1 MAAIVHTRT
10 RADAAFSSQTAS
22 VIGVAAMLSISSC
35 ANRAATSLGATTSAR
50 SSGATS
56 SSTRQPVRHPPRRSL
71 VVSKASTGVGGGDD
85 DDDDDVKRSNY
96 KETSGAVKG
105 LVSGL
110 TAVVNAF
117 GVGGSDVASSGSSG
131 ATRRERR
138 EARPPPSTPRNP
150 SALAADIARE
160 FTEAKYLWTGDIN
173 PEMYDLYCTFT
184 DPTLSF
190 AGLET
195 FQRNL
200 ANLQPVLSR
209 LVRDS
214 DVELYSCE
222 LVGDGKRGGGGG
234 GGAVRARWR
243 MTGNLRVPWRPRID
257 LEGQTTFTFKDYGGD
272 RGCLIT
278 AYQEEWGLSAGEA
291 VMQLVSP
298 FKW

>member
-1 MAAIVHTRT
+1 MTLA
-10 RADAAFSSQTAS
+10 
-22 VIGVAAMLSISSC
+22 
-35 ANRAATSLGATTSAR
+35 
-50 SSGATS
+50 SSG
-56 SSTRQPVRHPPRRSL
+56 
-71 VVSKASTGVGGGDD
+71 G
-85 DDDDDVKRSNY
+85 DDDDVKRSNY

-110 TAVVNAF
+110 TAIVNAF
-117 GVGGSDVASSGSSG
+117 GVGIDDGDGDGSGI
-131 ATRRERR
+131 TRRERR
-138 EARPPPSTPRNP
+138 EARPLPSTPRDP
-150 SALAADIARE
+150 STLAADIARE

-195 FQRNL
+195 FQKNL
-200 ANLQPVLSR
+200 ANLQPILSR

-222 LVGDGKRGGGGG
+222 LVETSESDK
-234 GGAVRARWR
+234 VRARWR
-243 MTGNLRVPWRPRID
+243 MTGNLRLPWRPRID
-257 LEGQTTFTFKDYGGD
+257 LEGQTTFTYKKYGGD

-291 VMQLVSP
+291 VMQLVTP

>member
-1 MAAIVHTRT
+1 
-10 RADAAFSSQTAS
+10 
-22 VIGVAAMLSISSC
+22 MLSISSC
-35 ANRAATSLGATTSAR
+35 ANRAATSIGATTSAR

-56 SSTRQPVRHPPRRSL
+56 SSKRQPGRHPPRRSL
-71 VVSKASTGVGGGDD
+71 VVSKASTGGGGGDD
-85 DDDDDVKRSNY
+85 DDDNDVKRSNY

-117 GVGGSDVASSGSSG
+117 GVGGGDVASSGSSG

-222 LVGDGKRGGGGG
+222 LAGDEQGGGG

-291 VMQLVSP
+291 VMQLVTP

>member
-1 MAAIVHTRT
+1 MADAVHTRT
-10 RADAAFSSQTAS
+10 RADAASSSTGG
-22 VIGVAAMLSISSC
+22 VIGVEAAMLSISSC
-35 ANRAATSLGATTSAR
+35 ANRAATSIGATTSAR

-56 SSTRQPVRHPPRRSL
+56 SSTRQPGRHPPRRSL
-71 VVSKASTGVGGGDD
+71 VVSKASTGGGGD

-117 GVGGSDVASSGSSG
+117 GVGGGDVASSGSSG

-173 PEMYDLYCTFT
+173 PEMYDLYCAFT

-190 AGLET
+190 VGLET

-222 LVGDGKRGGGGG
+222 LVGDGNDGGGGG
-234 GGAVRARWR
+234 GGAVRARWMACR
-243 MTGNLRVPWRPRID
+243 SQPQLSIWRLGATRTP
-257 LEGQTTFTFKDYGGD
+257 K
-272 RGCLIT
+272 
-278 AYQEEWGLSAGEA
+278 
-291 VMQLVSP
+291 
-298 FKW
+298 

>member
-1 MAAIVHTRT
+1 M
-10 RADAAFSSQTAS
+10 
-22 VIGVAAMLSISSC
+22 
-35 ANRAATSLGATTSAR
+35 
-50 SSGATS
+50 
-56 SSTRQPVRHPPRRSL
+56 
-71 VVSKASTGVGGGDD
+71 VSKASTGGGGGG

-117 GVGGSDVASSGSSG
+117 GVGGGDVASSGSSG

-150 SALAADIARE
+150 TALAADIARE

-222 LVGDGKRGGGGG
+222 LAGDEQGRRRRRRGAGEVEDDGQPA
-234 GGAVRARWR
+234 GAVA
-243 MTGNLRVPWRPRID
+243 TADRPRGAD
-257 LEGQTTFTFKDYGGD
+257 DFYVQGLRRD

-291 VMQLVSP
+291 VMQLVTP